1 MSLRLLSFL
10 NEIERTLLAGANASN
25 GNGSASEEGSWEISR
40 MANYDSHLA
49 RMTLTPRP
57 GDTSRQAGS
66 IFLQAFELADGVA
79 CLKASLHWKNHDRLT
94 LVTVHAKKAADWQQ
108 QAMAIARAWFSGP
121 PPAIVE
127 RSMGAANAA
136 TASAPALIAL
146 AS

>member
-10 NEIERTLLAGANASN
+10 NDIEQALLAGAPSEG
-25 GNGSASEEGSWEISR
+25 GNRSEGGWEISR
-40 MANYDSHLA
+40 MANYGSHLA
-49 RMTLTPRP
+49 RMTLTPRE
-57 GDTSRQAGS
+57 GDGTRQAGS

-94 LVTVHAKKAADWQQ
+94 MLTVHAKKAADWQQ
-108 QAMAIARAWFSGP
+108 QAASIARTWFSGP

-127 RSMGAANAA
+127 RSV
-136 TASAPALIAL
+136 ASAPAMTPLVAL

>member
-10 NEIERTLLAGANASN
+10 NDIEQALLAGISAQSGG
-25 GNGSASEEGSWEISR
+25 GNDGTWEISR

-49 RMTLTPRP
+49 RMTLTPRQ
-57 GDTSRQAGS
+57 GDATRQAGS

-94 LVTVHAKKAADWQQ
+94 MLTVHAKKAADWQQ
-108 QAMAIARAWFSGP
+108 QAASIARTWFSGP

-127 RSMGAANAA
+127 RSV
-136 TASAPALIAL
+136 ASAPAMTPLVAL